1 MDIRHD
7 WNQEEVSAMY
17 DLPLLDLVYKAAG
30 VHREFHDSKQIQIS
44 SLVSI
49 KTGGCSEDCSYC
61 PQAARYSTGVDAH
74 KLLEVDTVID
84 QAKKAKDGGAS
95 RMCLGA
101 AWREVRDNRDFD
113 NVLEMVRGINEMDME
128 VCCTLGMLTSD
139 QAQRLKDAGLYA
151 YNHNID
157 TSEEKY
163 SEIISTRTFDDRLD
177 THKSVRKA
185 GITLCSGGII
195 GLGEEK
201 KDRISMLMTLA
212 NYEKHPE
219 SVPINTLVPVEG
231 TPLEN
236 NEKVPSWDLI
246 KMVAIARIM
255 MPESAV
261 RLSAGRLELSDEAQ
275 AMCFMAG
282 ANSIFA
288 GETLLTTSNP
298 EFQEDR
304 MLFKNLGLTAKI
316 PFVDGAQPEVNERYK
331 DNNAKAKMEA
341 KVKSWKEEMA
351 K

>member
-1 MDIRHD
+1 
-7 WNQEEVSAMY
+7 
-17 DLPLLDLVYKAAG
+17 
-30 VHREFHDSKQIQIS
+30 
-44 SLVSI
+44 
-49 KTGGCSEDCSYC
+49 
-61 PQAARYSTGVDAH
+61 
-74 KLLEVDTVID
+74 
-84 QAKKAKDGGAS
+84 
-95 RMCLGA
+95 
-101 AWREVRDNRDFD
+101 
-113 NVLEMVRGINEMDME
+113 
-128 VCCTLGMLTSD
+128 MLTSD

>member
-1 MDIRHD
+1 MNTRKV
-7 WNQEEVSAMY
+7 WKFEEVSALY
-17 DLPLLDLVYKAAG
+17 DMPLLDLVYQAAG
-30 VHREFHDSKQIQIS
+30 VHRENHDSKQVQIS

-49 KTGGCSEDCSYC
+49 KTGGCPEDCSYC
-61 PQAARYSTGVDAH
+61 PQAARYSTDVDAH
-74 KLLEVDTVID
+74 KLLDVDTVMD
-84 QAKKAKDGGAS
+84 QAVKAKNGGAS

-128 VCCTLGMLTSD
+128 VCCTLGMLND
-139 QAQRLKDAGLYA
+139 EQAQRLKDAGLYA

-163 SEIISTRTFDDRLD
+163 EEIITTRKFEDRID
-177 THKSVRKA
+177 THKSVRSA

-201 KDRISMLMTLA
+201 KDRINMLITLA
-212 NYEKHPE
+212 NSAKPPE

-231 TPLEN
+231 TPLAD
-236 NEKVPSWDLI
+236 NEQVPSWDLI
-246 KMVAIARIM
+246 KMVAIARIL
-255 MPESAV
+255 MPTSAV

-298 EFQEDR
+298 EFKADK
-304 MLFKNLGLTAKI
+304 MLFKSLGLNAKM
-316 PFVDGAQPEVNERYK
+316 PFVDGKQPEVNERYK
-331 DNNAKAKMEA
+331 DSSAKAKMEA
-341 KVKSWKEEMA
+341 KVKEWKAEVA